1 MELWRIPMKRKDT
14 MAMPEKLWSVKQ
26 VADYLGVSTRT
37 VQTYVNEQDPELRLN
52 GIYLGNRWR
61 FEEKDV
67 KDFIERRRKFDQASQ
82 SIWRRLLERPCPHAL
97 AGVRQKLAEL
107 HHCYSKSDDFLPGK
121 WTDR

>member
-1 MELWRIPMKRKDT
+1 
-14 MAMPEKLWSVKQ
+14 MPEKLWSIKQ

-67 KDFIERRRKFDQASQ
+67 KDFIERRRKFSGRKKPEESVA
-82 SIWRRLLERPCPHAL
+82 
-97 AGVRQKLAEL
+97 
-107 HHCYSKSDDFLPGK
+107 
-121 WTDR
+121 

>member
-1 MELWRIPMKRKDT
+1 MEG
-14 MAMPEKLWSVKQ
+14 KLLGIKQ

-67 KDFIERRRKFDQASQ
+67 RDFIERRRKLSGQK
-82 SIWRRLLERPCPHAL
+82 
-97 AGVRQKLAEL
+97 AGEEEIA
-107 HHCYSKSDDFLPGK
+107 
-121 WTDR
+121 

>member
-1 MELWRIPMKRKDT
+1 MEG
-14 MAMPEKLWSVKQ
+14 KLLGIKQ

-67 KDFIERRRKFDQASQ
+67 RDFIERRRKLSGQKASKEE
-82 SIWRRLLERPCPHAL
+82 IA
-97 AGVRQKLAEL
+97 
-107 HHCYSKSDDFLPGK
+107 
-121 WTDR
+121 

>member
-1 MELWRIPMKRKDT
+1 MKRKDT
-14 MAMPEKLWSVKQ
+14 MAMPEKLWSIKQ

-67 KDFIERRRKFDQASQ
+67 KDFIERRRKFSGRKKTEESVA
-82 SIWRRLLERPCPHAL
+82 
-97 AGVRQKLAEL
+97 
-107 HHCYSKSDDFLPGK
+107 
-121 WTDR
+121 

>member
-1 MELWRIPMKRKDT
+1 MEG
-14 MAMPEKLWSVKQ
+14 KLLDIKQ

-67 KDFIERRRKFDQASQ
+67 RDFIDRRRKLSGQKASKEA
-82 SIWRRLLERPCPHAL
+82 IA
-97 AGVRQKLAEL
+97 
-107 HHCYSKSDDFLPGK
+107 
-121 WTDR
+121 

>member
-1 MELWRIPMKRKDT
+1 MEG
-14 MAMPEKLWSVKQ
+14 KLLDIKQ

-67 KDFIERRRKFDQASQ
+67 RDFLERRRKLS
-82 SIWRRLLERPCPHAL
+82 
-97 AGVRQKLAEL
+97 GQKVDEEEIA
-107 HHCYSKSDDFLPGK
+107 
-121 WTDR
+121 